1 LYKRVYGKSELK
13 VVVEVDAAV
22 LKERLAF
29 GAELKVNA
37 KAFEEVEG
45 LCLKRLKC

>member
-1 LYKRVYGKSELK
+1 LFKSVYRKSELK

-22 LKERLAF
+22 LKERLAL
-29 GAELKVNA
+29 GAALEVNA

-45 LCLKRLKC
+45 LCLERLKR

>member
-1 LYKRVYGKSELK
+1 LYKSVYRKSEIK

-29 GAELKVNA
+29 GAELEVNA

-45 LCLKRLKC
+45 LCSERLKR